1 VIGKGDST
9 VNCQNCLQTYS
20 DRIPYLKM
28 LYRQN
33 LLQGALFI
41 LLAELMFASM
51 GAAVKGVTADLP
63 SEMAVFMRNL
73 FGLALMIPLVLR
85 TGNTGLKTGVFHLHL
100 LRAVAGV
107 SAMYCFFYALAH
119 LQLADGMLLKM
130 TAPLFMPLIAWV
142 WLSERLSSSI
152 ILAVAIGF
160 GGVILVLNPAGEFSG
175 VALVGLLGG
184 MLASLAKVSLRRLG
198 RSEPS
203 VRVVFYFSLLSTL
216 ISVVPMFWHWQQPTL
231 QQWGLFAII
240 GLAGTMG
247 QLLLTRGYAVAE
259 AGAVSPFT
267 YTSVLFG
274 AVYGYLFWG
283 ETLSVQFVMGAL
295 LIAVA
300 GILAL
305 RSRRATADQPLS
317 DPARP

>member
-1 VIGKGDST
+1 
-9 VNCQNCLQTYS
+9 
-20 DRIPYLKM
+20 M

-33 LLQGALFI
+33 FLQGALFI

-73 FGLALMIPLVLR
+73 FGLALIIPLVLR
-85 TGNTGLKTGVFHLHL
+85 AGNTGLKTGVFHLHL

-130 TAPLFMPLIAWV
+130 TAPLFMPLIAWA
-142 WLSERLSSSI
+142 WLSERLSGSI

-160 GGVILVLNPAGEFSG
+160 AGVILVLNPAGEFSR

-216 ISVVPMFWHWQQPTL
+216 ISVVPMFWHWQPPSL

-283 ETLSVQFVMGAL
+283 ETLTLQFVMGAL
-295 LIAVA
+295 LIALA

-305 RSRRATADQPLS
+305 RSRRAVTDQPLS